1 MAHTAC
7 TGAPPPH
14 WARGRWISGDF
25 CATLST
31 VECHR
36 SGTPTPT
43 PTRRYKEEAQAQR
56 KEIYKLEKEREKYGA
71 EASEATSKYL
81 QAQLN
86 PTDPRCTA
94 RWPTGRTRPP
104 ALPNGVL

>member
-1 MAHTAC
+1 MN
-7 TGAPPPH
+7 
-14 WARGRWISGDF
+14 
-25 CATLST
+25 ATDPIR
-31 VECHR
+31 E
-36 SGTPTPT
+36 PDPDPD

-86 PTDPRCTA
+86 PIHSVLLA
-94 RWPTGRTRPP
+94 GRPVAPARPP
-104 ALPNGVL
+104 ARQALPNGVL

>member
-1 MAHTAC
+1 MRPTRSATA
-7 TGAPPPH
+7 
-14 WARGRWISGDF
+14 
-25 CATLST
+25 
-31 VECHR
+31 
-36 SGTPTPT
+36 TPTK

-86 PTDPRCTA
+86 PRDPQCTA
-94 RWPTGRTRPP
+94 RRPDRSHPP
-104 ALPNGVL
+104 ASAAQRSTVEHPMEYP